1 MTGAATA
8 LPSGL
13 TWEQFLELL
22 DQDEY
27 KTAELIDGQVV
38 VSTPSWMHQRIVTAL
53 IWLIR
58 NWVAAGPDR
67 GEVTLS
73 PRVRI
78 THNRGC
84 LPDVAWYSADSV
96 DDEGNEPEGP
106 PDLAVEVL
114 SPSTRTYDLVRK
126 RADYARIGVDE
137 LWLIDPDGP
146 TAYVLRREGTEFV
159 LVDDLDA
166 DGLLTSP
173 QLPGLALRLGALL
186 ER

>member
-53 IWLIR
+53 IWLLR

-67 GEVTLS
+67 GEVTFN
-73 PRVRI
+73 PRVKI
-78 THNRGC
+78 TYNRGY
-84 LPDVAWYSADSV
+84 LPDVAWYSADRV
-96 DDEGNEPEGP
+96 DDEGNEPDGP
-106 PDLAVEVL
+106 PNLAVEVL

-166 DGLLTSP
+166 VGALTSP
-173 QLPGLALRLGALL
+173 LLPGLSIVVGQLVTR
-186 ER
+186 

>member
-22 DQDEY
+22 DRDEY
-27 KTAELIDGQVV
+27 TSAELIDGQVV

-67 GEVTLS
+67 GEVTLN

-78 THNRGC
+78 TSNRGY
-84 LPDVAWYSADSV
+84 LPDVAWYSADRV
-96 DDEGNEPEGP
+96 DDEGNEPDGP

-114 SPSTRTYDLVRK
+114 SPSTRTYELVRK

-146 TAYVLRREGTEFV
+146 TAYVLRREGTEFA

-173 QLPGLALRLGALL
+173 QLPGLAIRLGALL